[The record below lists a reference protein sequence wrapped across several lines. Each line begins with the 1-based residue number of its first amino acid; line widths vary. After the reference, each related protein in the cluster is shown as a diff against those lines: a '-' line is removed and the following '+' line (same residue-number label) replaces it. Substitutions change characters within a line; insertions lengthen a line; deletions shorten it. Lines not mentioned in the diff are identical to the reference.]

1 MIEIDK
7 TILDCD
13 VLVVGGGIAGLM
25 AAIAAAD
32 QGIKVIVAE
41 KCDTRR
47 SGSGCTGNDHFMCYI
62 PEVHGSVDD
71 FYQTIKM
78 SQAGRIF
85 DKTLVM
91 KFINRSF
98 EVVQDWEKWGIE
110 MRPTGKWEFLGHA
123 FPGRMRIHLKYN
135 GENQKAVLTQEA
147 LKRGVK
153 IENKTAITD
162 YLVDGGKIVGAI
174 GLDISKMQSKMKLF
188 RAKSV
193 ISTTGNTSRLY
204 PSITGAWMFNTAD
217 CPSSAANGRA
227 AAYRAGA
234 ALTNLELPTLF
245 AGPKYFV
252 RSGKATWIGLLK
264 DSKGTALSP
273 FINKPNKELG
283 DVTADIWPGVF
294 TDKYKDGTGPVYMD
308 CSEIDKADMDYMMWA
323 FKCEGITSLVDA
335 MQKQNIDL
343 HKHMVEFAKYEPT
356 MFGAGIEIDENGST
370 SVSGLY
376 AAGDEVGNFRT
387 GGIPGAAVYGR
398 IAGESAAAYTK
409 NIELSSNI
417 AQHPLVQ
424 KRQEFFNELLER
436 KTGATWKELNTAV
449 QQIMSDYASV
459 TFVRS
464 ETLLSAGYKYL
475 CDLEQYAYQTVK
487 CENSH
492 ELMRALESFDLLLF
506 GKLLCLAARER
517 KETRGMH
524 RRSDYTFTNPLLDGM
539 LLTVKQGKD
548 GEAELNWRA
557 TY

>member
-1 MIEIDK
+1 M
-7 TILDCD
+7 
-13 VLVVGGGIAGLM
+13 
-25 AAIAAAD
+25 
-32 QGIKVIVAE
+32 
-41 KCDTRR
+41 
-47 SGSGCTGNDHFMCYI
+47 
-62 PEVHGSVDD
+62 
-71 FYQTIKM
+71 
-78 SQAGRIF
+78 
-85 DKTLVM
+85 
-91 KFINRSF
+91 
-98 EVVQDWEKWGIE
+98 
-110 MRPTGKWEFLGHA
+110 
-123 FPGRMRIHLKYN
+123 
-135 GENQKAVLTQEA
+135 
-147 LKRGVK
+147 
-153 IENKTAITD
+153 
-162 YLVDGGKIVGAI
+162 
-174 GLDISKMQSKMKLF
+174 
-188 RAKSV
+188 
-193 ISTTGNTSRLY
+193 
-204 PSITGAWMFNTAD
+204 
-217 CPSSAANGRA
+217 
-227 AAYRAGA
+227 
-234 ALTNLELPTLF
+234 
-245 AGPKYFV
+245 
-252 RSGKATWIGLLK
+252 LK

-323 FKCEGITSLVDA
+323 FKCEGVTSLVDA

-356 MFGAGIEIDENGST
+356 MFGAGIEIDENCST

>member
-7 TILDCD
+7 TVQECD
-13 VLVVGGGIAGLM
+13 VLIAGGGIAGLM

-32 QGIKVIVAE
+32 AGAKVIVAE

-62 PEVHGSVDD
+62 PEIHGSVDD
-71 FYQTIKM
+71 FYKTIKM

-98 EVVQDWEKWGIE
+98 EVVQNWEKWGIE

-135 GENQKAVLTQEA
+135 GENQKEVLTNEA
-147 LKRGVK
+147 LKRGVV
-153 IENKTAITD
+153 IENKTPITD
-162 YLVDGGKIVGAI
+162 YLVEDKRIVGAI
-174 GLDISKMQSKMKLF
+174 ALDVSQLQPRMKLF
-188 RAKSV
+188 KAKSV

-234 ALTNLELPTLF
+234 SLTNLELPTLF

-264 DSKGTALSP
+264 DSKGTSLSP

-294 TDKYKDGTGPVYMD
+294 TDKYKDGTGPVFMD
-308 CSEIDKADMDYMMWA
+308 CSTIDKADMDYMMWA
-323 FKCEGITSLVDA
+323 FKCEGVTSLVDA
-335 MQKQNIDL
+335 MDKQGIDL
-343 HKHMVEFAKYEPT
+343 KKHMVEFAKYEPT
-356 MFGAGIEIDENGST
+356 MFGAGIEIDENGMT
-370 SVSGLY
+370 CVNGLF
-376 AAGDEVGNFRT
+376 AAGDELGNFRT

-398 IAGESAAAYTK
+398 IAGESSAAYTK
-409 NIELSSNI
+409 HVDCKGDVIHHPFVQERQAFFSELM
-417 AQHPLVQ
+417 
-424 KRQEFFNELLER
+424 ER
-436 KTGATWKELNTAV
+436 ETGATWKELNTAV
-449 QQIMSDYASV
+449 QQIMNDYASV

-464 ETLLSAGYKYL
+464 DTLLSAGYKYL
-475 CDLEQYAYQTVK
+475 CDLEKFADGAVRCK
-487 CENSH
+487 DSH

-506 GKLLCLAARER
+506 GKLLCLVARER

-524 RRSDYTFTNPLLDGM
+524 KRSDYTFTNPLMDDT
-539 LLTVKQGKD
+539 LLTIKRGED
-548 GEAELNWRA
+548 GEPEMKWRP

>member
-7 TILDCD
+7 TVQECD
-13 VLVVGGGIAGLM
+13 VLIAGGGIAGLM

-32 QGIKVIVAE
+32 AGAKVIVAE

-62 PEVHGSVDD
+62 PEIHGSVDD
-71 FYQTIKM
+71 FYKTIKM

-135 GENQKAVLTQEA
+135 GENQKEVLTKEA
-147 LKRGVK
+147 LKRGVV
-153 IENKTAITD
+153 IENKTPITD
-162 YLVDGGKIVGAI
+162 YLVEDERIVGAI
-174 GLDISKMQSKMKLF
+174 ALDVSQLQPRMKLF
-188 RAKSV
+188 KAKSV

-234 ALTNLELPTLF
+234 SLTNLELPTLF

-264 DSKGTALSP
+264 DSKGTSLSP

-294 TDKYKDGTGPVYMD
+294 TDKYKDGTGPVFMD
-308 CSEIDKADMDYMMWA
+308 CSTIDKADMDYMMWA
-323 FKCEGITSLVDA
+323 FKCEGVTSLVDA
-335 MQKQNIDL
+335 MDKQGIDL
-343 HKHMVEFAKYEPT
+343 KKHMVEFAKYEPT
-356 MFGAGIEIDENGST
+356 MFGAGIEIDENGMT
-370 SVSGLY
+370 SVNGLF
-376 AAGDEVGNFRT
+376 AAGDELGNFRT

-398 IAGESAAAYTK
+398 IAGESSAAYTK
-409 NIELSSNI
+409 HVTCDSDITN
-417 AQHPLVQ
+417 HPLVQ
-424 KRQEFFNELLER
+424 ERQAFFNELMER
-436 KTGATWKELNTAV
+436 ETGATWKELNTAV
-449 QQIMSDYASV
+449 QQIMNDYAGV

-464 ETLLSAGYKYL
+464 DTLLSAGYKYL
-475 CDLEQYAYQTVK
+475 CDLEEFADGAVCCK
-487 CENSH
+487 DSH
-492 ELMRALESFDLLLF
+492 ELMRVLESFDLLLF
-506 GKLLCLAARER
+506 GKLLCLTARER

-524 RRSDYTFTNPLLDGM
+524 KRSDYTFTNPLMDDM
-539 LLTVKQGKD
+539 LLTIKRGED
-548 GEAELNWRA
+548 GEPEMKWRP

>member
-1 MIEIDK
+1 MVEIEKNIYE
-7 TILDCD
+7 CD
-13 VLVVGGGIAGLM
+13 VLVCGGGIAGLM

-32 QGIKVIVAE
+32 NGAKVVVAE

-62 PEVHGSVDD
+62 PEIHGTEDD
-71 FYQTIKM
+71 FYKTIKM

-85 DKTLVM
+85 DKTLVY
-91 KFINRSF
+91 KFIRRSF

-135 GENQKAVLTQEA
+135 GENQKAVLTKEA
-147 LKRGVK
+147 LKRGVL
-153 IENKTAITD
+153 IENKTPITD
-162 YLVDGGKIVGAI
+162 YLVENEHIVGAI
-174 GLDISKMQSKMKLF
+174 GLDVSQLKPKMKLF
-188 RAKSV
+188 RAKCV

-234 ALTNLELPTLF
+234 SLTNLELPTLF

-264 DSKGTALSP
+264 DSKGKSLSP
-273 FINKPNKELG
+273 FINKPNKVLG

-294 TDKYKDGTGPVYMD
+294 TDKYKDGTGPVFMD
-308 CSEIDKADMDYMMWA
+308 CSEIDEEDMNYMMWA
-323 FKCEGITSLVDA
+323 FKCEGVTSLVDA
-335 MQKQNIDL
+335 MEKQHIDL
-343 HKHMVEFAKYEPT
+343 KKHMVEFAKYEPT
-356 MFGAGIEIDENGST
+356 MFGAGIEIDEDGAT

-398 IAGESAAAYTK
+398 IAGEGAAQHSKEVSTFSD
-409 NIELSSNI
+409 IEN
-417 AQHPLVQ
+417 HPLVRE
-424 KRQEFFNELLER
+424 RQEFFTELMER
-436 KTGATWKELNTAV
+436 SVGATWKELNTAV
-449 QQIMSDYASV
+449 QQIMNDYAGV

-475 CDLEQYAYQTVK
+475 CDLEEYARDKVA
-487 CENSH
+487 CRDSH

-506 GKLLCLAARER
+506 GKMLCLTARER
-517 KETRGMH
+517 RETRGMH
-524 RRSDYTFTNPLLDGM
+524 KRSDYTFTNPLMDDM
-539 LLTVKQGKD
+539 LLTVKKGAD
-548 GEAELNWRA
+548 GEPELNWRA